1 MNGINEDN
9 KKRIKDLTLLL
20 IYLTSWEEV
29 SRKEPVGV
37 VQRAWR
43 TYSFEV
49 LSELEIENLIRQ
61 HTNSIIITR
70 EGIKKSEGLKR
81 NYDKIKIT

>member
-1 MNGINEDN
+1 MNETYEDN
-9 KKRIKDLTLLL
+9 KKRIKYLTLLL
-20 IYLTSWEEV
+20 IYLTSWEEKL
-29 SRKEPVGV
+29 RTEPVGV
-37 VQRAWR
+37 LQRAWR

-49 LSELEIENLIRQ
+49 LSELERENLIRQ

-70 EGIKKSEGLKR
+70 EGMAKSEGLKR